1 MIKLKDDYVKYYID
15 EEKGIV
21 VCRINPWAATS
32 YMDKTIK
39 AYSSNKLTGKFLR
52 MHCDNIWSYCFGTI
66 PNDNQLFGKAVCLP
80 EDTFNV
86 NTGKRIAKEKLKV
99 KLFNHVT
106 KQIVDI
112 VKGGALLLA
121 SMRVVD
127 EYDE

>member
-1 MIKLKDDYVKYYID
+1 MIKLKDEYVKYYID

-21 VCRINPWAATS
+21 VCRIKPRDATS
-32 YMDKTIK
+32 YMDKTIV
-39 AYSSNKLTGKFLR
+39 AYSSNKLTDKFLR
-52 MHCDNIWSYCFGTI
+52 MHCDHIWSYYFDTM

-112 VKGGALLLA
+112 VNGGALLLA
-121 SMRVVD
+121 SMGVG
-127 EYDE
+127 YDE

>member
-1 MIKLKDDYVKYYID
+1 MKDEYVKYYID

-21 VCRINPWAATS
+21 VCRIKQRDATS

-39 AYSSNKLTGKFLR
+39 AYSINKLTDKFLI
-52 MHCDNIWSYCFGTI
+52 MHCDNIWSYYFDTM

-112 VKGGALLLA
+112 VNGGVLLLA
-121 SMRVVD
+121 SMGAVD